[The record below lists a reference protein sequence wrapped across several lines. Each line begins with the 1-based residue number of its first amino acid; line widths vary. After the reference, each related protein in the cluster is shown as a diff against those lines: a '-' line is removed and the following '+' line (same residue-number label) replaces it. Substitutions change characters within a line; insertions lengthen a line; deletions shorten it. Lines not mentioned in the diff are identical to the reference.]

1 MDAKKRPQDDAL
13 KSAPIPEE
21 NAGNADEEAGRRESG
36 TTGSAKRPTGAHT
49 ARDVTG
55 VDPQDPITRPDDE
68 QSG

>member
-21 NAGNADEEAGRRESG
+21 SASGDGREAGHESE
-36 TTGSAKRPTGAHT
+36 TIGSAERPTGAHT

-55 VDPQDPITRPDDE
+55 VDPQDPITRPADE
-68 QSG
+68 HSG